1 MHQDSPMNISP
12 SALYGWYRD
21 TIRNPKYRLWIVAGT
36 LAYLLSP
43 IDIAP
48 DFLPIAGQ
56 LDDLAIVTLLIAE
69 LSQIAIEW
77 FKNRP
82 TVKSANAASV
92 ADTAVDVS
100 AVNLDG

>member
-1 MHQDSPMNISP
+1 MNISP

-56 LDDLAIVTLLIAE
+56 LDDVAIVALLVAE
-69 LSQIAIEW
+69 LSQITIEW

-82 TVKSANAASV
+82 TVKSARSAAV
-92 ADTAVDVS
+92 PDAAVDVN
-100 AVNLDG
+100 AVNLDS